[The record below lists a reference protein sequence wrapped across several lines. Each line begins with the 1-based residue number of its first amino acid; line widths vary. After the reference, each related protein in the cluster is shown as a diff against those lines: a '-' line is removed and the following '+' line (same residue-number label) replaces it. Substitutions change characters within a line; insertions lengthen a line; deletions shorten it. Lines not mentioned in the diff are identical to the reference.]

1 MPDAFDYTPNEE
13 RSKEELDEW
22 WDKPFG
28 VTMEDGRIDV
38 RCLNGGAWDRPTHL
52 GVSEDYDAACAL
64 AEKEIGRWNA
74 YRLRP
79 SLRAHTGRF
88 YAVIVSLRPGVQD
101 LVLEEFG
108 SVEEA
113 SAWMHKNYPA

>member
-1 MPDAFDYTPNEE
+1 MPSRIPLDPKLPDAFDYTPNEE

-52 GVSEDYDAACAL
+52 GVAEDYEAACAL
-64 AEKEIGRWNA
+64 AEKEMWRWNA
-74 YRLRP
+74 YRSRP

-88 YAVIVSLRPGVQD
+88 HAVIV
-101 LVLEEFG
+101 
-108 SVEEA
+108 
-113 SAWMHKNYPA
+113 